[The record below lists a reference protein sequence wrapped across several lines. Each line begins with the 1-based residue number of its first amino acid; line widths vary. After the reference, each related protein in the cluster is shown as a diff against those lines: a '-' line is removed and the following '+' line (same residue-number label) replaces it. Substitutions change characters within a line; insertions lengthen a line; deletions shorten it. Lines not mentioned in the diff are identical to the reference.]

1 MVRMVDEEMEVIV
14 DFCMGSTVVHARV
27 TGAVDINP
35 KAKQLASLRVR
46 LRLLLLW
53 LRFGLEFK
61 NLFGWAAKAELF
73 LFKSKQKSCKLFI
86 AINRPKS

>member
-35 KAKQLASLRVR
+35 KAKQLASLAYVSKSWIFK
-46 LRLLLLW
+46 LLGLLS
-53 LRFGLEFK
+53 K
-61 NLFGWAAKAELF
+61 
-73 LFKSKQKSCKLFI
+73 KQKAAFLHTY
-86 AINRPKS
+86 